1 MHHAFS
7 WEWSD
12 CADSSIRGNE
22 ERSSLATW
30 LHRIVVNAAL
40 MKLRTRRR
48 KPEASLDELMPRF
61 DDVGCRI
68 EPRWDDD
75 EPVDELLARREA
87 AGTSSR
93 SYPGPPGRLP

>member
-1 MHHAFS
+1 MYHAFS

-12 CADSSIRGNE
+12 CADSSIRGNQPV
-22 ERSSLATW
+22 LATW

-48 KPEASLDELMPRF
+48 TPEASLDELMPRF

-68 EPRWDDD
+68 EPRGTTTNLWTSSWRD
-75 EPVDELLARREA
+75 ARRGNEFEKLS
-87 AGTSSR
+87 GTSR
-93 SYPGPPGRLP
+93 KTTVTF